1 MNEYARSYCNG
12 RPPEPAL
19 EVDVAIAYPA
29 ACEQL
34 CSYHSTPAG
43 RAQEAFLR
51 RDGKVAPRRG
61 YPVVQFVVLT

>member
-1 MNEYARSYCNG
+1 MS
-12 RPPEPAL
+12 
-19 EVDVAIAYPA
+19 A

-34 CSYHSTPAG
+34 YSHHSTPAG

-61 YPVVQFVVLT
+61 YPVVQFVGGVGEKPWGTGGFTVIQQRVV